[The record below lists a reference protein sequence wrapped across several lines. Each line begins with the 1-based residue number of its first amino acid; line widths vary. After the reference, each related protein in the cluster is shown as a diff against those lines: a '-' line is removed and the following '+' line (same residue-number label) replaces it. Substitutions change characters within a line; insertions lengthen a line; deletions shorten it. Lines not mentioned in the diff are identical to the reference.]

1 LRFVVFLV
9 RIWRSPCFLNLTL
22 PVPVTLYR
30 FAAAFLVFILGMFY
44 LVISALGNK
53 NPQKL
58 PFQSPYGD
66 YLLCCCCC
74 FLTALLAGLRSMDMF
89 LPSMTGCESTLYNIS
104 FSVKSSSIL

>member
-1 LRFVVFLV
+1 MRFVVFFV

-30 FAAAFLVFILGMFY
+30 FAAAFLVFILGMVY

-53 NPQKL
+53 NPQQL

-66 YLLCCCCC
+66 YLLC
-74 FLTALLAGLRSMDMF
+74 FFTAFLAGLRSIDMF
-89 LPSMTGCESTLYNIS
+89 LPSMTGCESTLYDIS

>member
-1 LRFVVFLV
+1 MRLVVFLV

-30 FAAAFLVFILGMFY
+30 FAAAFLVFILGMSH

-66 YLLCCCCC
+66 YFTCC
-74 FLTALLAGLRSMDMF
+74 FFAAFFEGLRSMDMF